1 MLALST
7 SLLGLRSEA
16 LYDRQAKKRVLLYFE
31 VKTSSV
37 AAGFGRH
44 SMPSLVCNPDLLIL
58 KLLCESHLSL
68 GTLISNLG
76 TLVLWVLELFA
87 MCATDRQTD
96 RQTDK
101 SNAYCLLTYGRR
113 HNNLPGNNISTVFYV
128 SKVAVQR

>member
-1 MLALST
+1 MIAK
-7 SLLGLRSEA
+7 LRNVFCCI
-16 LYDRQAKKRVLLYFE
+16 LRLKQAVWLPGSADTVCPR
-31 VKTSSV
+31 SSV
-37 AAGFGRH
+37 TLTF
-44 SMPSLVCNPDLLIL
+44 DLLIL